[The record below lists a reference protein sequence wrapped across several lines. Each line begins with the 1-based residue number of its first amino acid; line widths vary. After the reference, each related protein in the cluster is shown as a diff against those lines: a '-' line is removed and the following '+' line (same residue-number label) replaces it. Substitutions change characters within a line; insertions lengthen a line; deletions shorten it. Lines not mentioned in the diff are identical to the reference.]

1 MDKFLKTIEFPTDI
15 IEEGFVAAR
24 IYERHGQ
31 PYAVLA
37 HPLRDLSEEETIRL
51 ECISLN
57 FYLQE
62 KQNAR

>member
-1 MDKFLKTIEFPTDI
+1 MDKLLKTIEFPTDI

-37 HPLRDLSEEETIRL
+37 HPNRELSEEETIRL
-51 ECISLN
+51 ECISINL
-57 FYLQE
+57 FLME
-62 KQNAR
+62 KKNEI